1 MAGIFHVAE
10 AGVMSS
16 SGLFR
21 RLTAVAMLC
30 VLAVATGCG
39 KKDPFGRQ
47 PLKGFVTW
55 EGKPI
60 KIGTISLEPA
70 EGQAAGAFA
79 PIRDGAFD
87 IPRSAGPCPGRYNV
101 WLHAY
106 DHTGEQPAD
115 GSEIAPPKEI
125 LPPKFLA
132 KPPAQIT
139 IEEVEGEQVNEF
151 TFDLK

>member
-1 MAGIFHVAE
+1 
-10 AGVMSS
+10 MSS

-21 RLTAVAMLC
+21 RLAAVAMIF

-55 EGKPI
+55 GGKPI
-60 KIGTISLEPA
+60 QYGSIVLEPA
-70 EGQAAGAFA
+70 DGQPAGAMA
-79 PIRDGAFD
+79 PIRDGVFEM
-87 IPRSAGPCPGRYNV
+87 PRTAGPPPGRYRV

-106 DHTGEQPAD
+106 DHSGERPAD
-115 GSEIAPPKEI
+115 GREIPPPKEM
-125 LPPKFLA
+125 LPA
-132 KPPAQIT
+132 KHLTNAPAELT
-139 IEEVEGEQVNEF
+139 IEQVEGDASNEF